1 MVMKKELSWVR
12 RFQKQAIE
20 VGTVLADKTS
30 LTLDEEKSGLKK
42 LDDKHAI
49 TDKLKKTGDTIA
61 VLAQQVDQ
69 RLELY
74 TKAGIVIIVSTE
86 VVSRV
91 GEESA

>member
-1 MVMKKELSWVR
+1 
-12 RFQKQAIE
+12 
-20 VGTVLADKTS
+20 LADKTS
-30 LTLDEEKSGLKK
+30 LALDEAKIGLKK

-61 VLAQQVDQ
+61 VLDQQVDQ

-74 TKAGIVIIVSTE
+74 TKAGIVMIVSTE